1 MAAKTAPSRDRTD
14 EAVDWITSVGEDP
27 LDAGA
32 EPEDL
37 VEIAKDAVRQRW
49 STATFQDEEL
59 LGAARGLV

>member
-14 EAVDWITSVGEDP
+14 EAVDWITSVGEDL
-27 LDAGA
+27 LDADA

-37 VEIAKDAVRQRW
+37 VEIAKDAVRQCL

-59 LGAARGLV
+59 LDAARGLV